1 MNIVDYNEK
10 LNKVVK
16 RVVQLQL
23 NDIETYPEVKITSEN
38 DLKAFLEIEQAFNF
52 VIGRINEL
60 VLNTQSQGWVNFQT
74 GLGLMTM
81 QPIKLSSLKFL
92 DDDLIAQ
99 QTFQKMEQKL
109 NEIQAMYNDYGVQK
123 EE

>member
-1 MNIVDYNEK
+1 MNIVDYNNK
-10 LNKVVK
+10 LNEFIK

-23 NDIETYPEVKITSEN
+23 NDSETYPEVKITSEN
-38 DLKAFLEIEQAFNF
+38 DLKAFLEMEQAFNF
-52 VIGRINEL
+52 VIGKINEL

-74 GLGLMTM
+74 GLGLTTM
-81 QPIKLSSLKFL
+81 QPIKLRSLKFS

-99 QTFQKMEQKL
+99 QTFKRMDKKL

>member
-1 MNIVDYNEK
+1 MNIVDYNKK
-10 LNKVVK
+10 LNEFVK

-23 NDIETYPEVKITSEN
+23 NDSETYPEVKITSEN
-38 DLKAFLEIEQAFNF
+38 DLKAFLEMEQAFNF
-52 VIGRINEL
+52 VIGKINGL
-60 VLNTQSQGWVNFQT
+60 VLNTQLQGWVNFQT
-74 GLGLMTM
+74 GLGLTTM
-81 QPIKLSSLKFL
+81 KPIKLSSLKFS

-99 QTFQKMEQKL
+99 QIFQKMEQKL

>member
-1 MNIVDYNEK
+1 MNIVDYNKK
-10 LNKVVK
+10 LNEFIK

-23 NDIETYPEVKITSEN
+23 SNVETYPEIKITSEN

-74 GLGLMTM
+74 GLGLTTM
-81 QPIKLSSLKFL
+81 QPIKLSSLKFS

-99 QTFQKMEQKL
+99 RAFKRMDKKL
-109 NEIQAMYNDYGVQK
+109 NEIQAMYNDFGVQK

>member
-1 MNIVDYNEK
+1 MNIVDYNKK
-10 LNKVVK
+10 LNEFVK

-23 NDIETYPEVKITSEN
+23 NDSETYPEVKITSEN
-38 DLKAFLEIEQAFNF
+38 DLKAFLEMEQAFNF
-52 VIGRINEL
+52 VIGKINGL
-60 VLNTQSQGWVNFQT
+60 VLNTQLQGWVNFQT
-74 GLGLMTM
+74 GLGITTM
-81 QPIKLSSLKFL
+81 KPIKLSSLKFS

-99 QTFQKMEQKL
+99 QIFQKMEQKL